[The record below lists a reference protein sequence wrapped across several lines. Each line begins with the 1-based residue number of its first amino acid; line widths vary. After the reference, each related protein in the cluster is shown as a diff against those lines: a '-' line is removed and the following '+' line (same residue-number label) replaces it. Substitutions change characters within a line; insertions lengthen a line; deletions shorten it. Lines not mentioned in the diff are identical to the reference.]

1 MLHEGRDARKLTL
14 NSPPALV
21 DLRRG
26 LAGGLAEALLYTR
39 EPATM
44 NLRKALDW
52 RKALIYTHR
61 WLGIALTA
69 VFVIWFVSGVI
80 FVYVGMPTLPAEE
93 RLLRMEPLD
102 VSTIAVSPAEAAS
115 RVDLKSPSRVRI
127 AMYGRR
133 PVYRFFSSGTWQALY
148 ADSGAALTPLT
159 ADAAVEVMRRVVPEH
174 ATTLRYD
181 TRLTDADQWT
191 LQGVIRNTMPLHRIA
206 LGDAAGTEYYVSE
219 RTGEPVLQTTARG
232 RFWGYMSAVLH
243 WLYFTPLRRHGAFWA
258 TFVIWISLVGT
269 VMCAMGITIGI
280 WRYSLARRFRL
291 RGMPASRSPYAGWIR
306 WHHYTGLFFGFF
318 ACTWALSGA
327 LSLDPFTFLETSP
340 PSKAMREAAT
350 GGPLDLT
357 PLTVEHIR
365 SVMDTVRRSFHPKEL
380 DFFQFLGEPYFIAYV
395 PPSSSEHPPWRNS
408 DISAA
413 SALHI
418 DRQHVMVSV
427 RYPERGPLLSFE
439 PDRMWDVANAAMPT
453 VAVADATWLTEYD
466 AYYYSHSGTKPLPVL
481 RIRYADPRATWLY
494 LDPQRGI
501 IALRLERASRW
512 NRWLYHG
519 FHSLDFPFLYYKRP
533 LWDIVVILLSIGGV
547 AISVTSALPAWRRLV
562 RQSRHLRSRPGA
574 AADAVHRSAGVP

>member
-1 MLHEGRDARKLTL
+1 
-14 NSPPALV
+14 
-21 DLRRG
+21 
-26 LAGGLAEALLYTR
+26 
-39 EPATM
+39 M
-44 NLRKALDW
+44 NFRKALDW

-61 WLGIALTA
+61 WLGIALSA

-80 FVYVGMPTLPAEE
+80 FMYVGMPTLPAEE

-115 RVDLKSPSRVRI
+115 TAGLKSPSRVRI
-127 AMYGRR
+127 AMHDGR
-133 PVYRFFSSGTWQALY
+133 PVYRFLSSGTWQAIF
-148 ADSGAALTPLT
+148 ADSGAPLTPLT
-159 ADAAVEVMRRVVPEH
+159 ADAALAVVRRFVPEH

-181 TRLTDADQWT
+181 TRLTDSDQWT
-191 LQGVIRNTMPLHRIA
+191 LQGVIRNTRPMHRIA
-206 LGDAAGTEYYVSE
+206 LGDPAGTEYDVSE
-219 RTGEPVLQTTARG
+219 RTGEPVLRTTASG

-243 WLYFTPLRRHGAFWA
+243 WLYFTPLRRQ
-258 TFVIWISLVGT
+258 
-269 VMCAMGITIGI
+269 
-280 WRYSLARRFRL
+280 ARSGRRLSSGFRWSEPSCV
-291 RGMPASRSPYAGWIR
+291 RWASRSVSGVIRSPDAFDCEACSRHAPRTRGGLR

-340 PSKAMREAAT
+340 PSQTMREAAT
-350 GGPLDLT
+350 GGPVDLT
-357 PLTVEHIR
+357 PLTVERIR
-365 SVMDTVRRSFHPKEL
+365 AVAYAVRRSFRPKEL

-395 PPSSSEHPPWRNS
+395 PPSPSEHPRWRNS

-418 DRQHVMVSV
+418 DRQHVMVSA
-427 RYPERGPLLSFE
+427 RHPERGPIASFE
-439 PDRMWDVANAAMPT
+439 RSRMWDVANAAMPG
-453 VAVADATWLTEYD
+453 VAVADAMWLSEYD
-466 AYYYSHSGTKPLPVL
+466 AYYYSHTGMKPLPVL
-481 RIRYADPRATWLY
+481 RVRYADTRATWLY

-547 AISVTSALPAWRRLV
+547 AISVTSALPAWRRIARL
-562 RQSRHLRSRPGA
+562 SRRHIVATRRVASTTTR
-574 AADAVHRSAGVP
+574 RR